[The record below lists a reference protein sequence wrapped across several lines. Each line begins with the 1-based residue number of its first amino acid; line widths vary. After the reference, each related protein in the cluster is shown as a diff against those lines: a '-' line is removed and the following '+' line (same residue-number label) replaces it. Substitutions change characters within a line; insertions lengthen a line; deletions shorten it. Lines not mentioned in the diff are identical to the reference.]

1 MPGWDKDFQY
11 VISQTMSG
19 WCYDEN
25 VMVSSRLDFLTRHNE
40 KNVGDKTALMDT
52 AWARPMSECLAL
64 T

>member
-1 MPGWDKDFQY
+1 
-11 VISQTMSG
+11 
-19 WCYDEN
+19 
-25 VMVSSRLDFLTRHNE
+25 MVSSRLDFLTRHNE